1 MSSVPPLKKCTTFLR
16 LATSDTASA
25 TPEDHGPI
33 MKRAPSPSI
42 ASSAR
47 RVEVPA
53 CVAPS
58 RVMYLIGLP
67 RIFMPRSSS
76 AMRMPRSLS
85 GPTSAKAPV
94 WSHSPSITISLGCE
108 RAIAGKPSAAAPAP
122 NFRISL
128 RFMCLL
134 PREAPSLLQTV
145 RPRSKCSEW
154 TGMRGRRDNRA
165 MQSRRIA
172 STAAM
177 LADPSRAAMVL
188 ALMDGRSRSAKKL
201 ALDAGVTAQTASAHL
216 RKLVSAKMLV
226 WQGRGRC
233 KYFSLAGSEVAQA
246 VEALSGIDAERV
258 LPGAARE
265 LRFARCCYDHLAG
278 RLGVALT
285 ERLLRPGNTVLRDL
299 DIELAPLE
307 RLRRPLLRCC
317 TDWSERR
324 PHVAGALGAA
334 LLARYKD
341 ERWLVAVENS
351 RRLMVTPAGEC
362 AFSRL
367 FDLGP
372 AFFPQD

>member
-1 MSSVPPLKKCTTFLR
+1 MSSVPPLKKWSTFLR
-16 LATSDTASA
+16 LATSETASA

-33 MKRAPSPSI
+33 TKRAPSPSI

-58 RVMYLIGLP
+58 RVMYLIGWP
-67 RIFMPRSSS
+67 STFMPRSSS

-94 WSHSPSITISLGCE
+94 WSQSPRITISFGCA
-108 RAIAGKPSAAAPAP
+108 RTMAGKPSAAAAP
-122 NFRISL
+122 PIFRISL
-128 RFMCLL
+128 RFM
-134 PREAPSLLQTV
+134 SLLQTI
-145 RPRSKCSEW
+145 RSRSKCSEW
-154 TGMRGRRDNRA
+154 TRAHGGRDNRPV
-165 MQSRRIA
+165 QSRDIA
-172 STAAM
+172 TTAAM

-216 RKLVSAKMLV
+216 RKLVDANMLIS
-226 WQGRGRC
+226 QERGRC

-246 VEALSGIDAERV
+246 MEALSEIGTHS
-258 LPGAARE
+258 LPPAARE
-265 LRFARCCYDHLAG
+265 IRFARCCYDHLAG

-285 ERLLRPGNTVLRDL
+285 ERLLRPGNTALRDL
-299 DIELAPLE
+299 GIDLAALE
-307 RLRRPLLRCC
+307 SARRPLFRCC
-317 TDWSERR
+317 TDWTERR

-341 ERWLVAVENS
+341 ERWVVAVEDS
-351 RRLMVTPAGEC
+351 RKLVLTPAGKS

-367 FDLGP
+367 FNLDP
-372 AFFPQD
+372 AFFPQG